1 MLSRIYASI
10 ALSLLTTTCLFT
22 GCVIR
27 GGEGTLDDDETPT
40 TTTTTTSSSATTGGG
55 GEGGTGGTG
64 AGVGG
69 SGGGGGGSACV
80 GVDGPKGLDVKSC
93 DNMNITPVSEGGSAA
108 SICDDMGGSGGTNPP
123 PGYAA
128 CQHGFDVFNGGPAE
142 HFQACLAKIT
152 VEPANAC
159 SFMHVQ
165 ACVDGMYAATCEV
178 KETTDLC
185 DAIGQACAAANPPQ
199 AFDIPG
205 CAAELK
211 PFNQKALTAYSD
223 CFDAQPENV
232 ACQAAHDQ
240 CFVEQL

>member
-10 ALSLLTTTCLFT
+10 ALSLLTTTCLFS

-27 GGEGTLDDDETPT
+27 GSDGTLDDDETPT
-40 TTTTTTSSSATTGGG
+40 TTTTTNSSSTTAGGG

-64 AGVGG
+64 GGGG
-69 SGGGGGGSACV
+69 SGGGGGACV
-80 GVDGPKGLDVKSC
+80 GVEGMKGLDKNSC
-93 DNMNITPVSEGGSAA
+93 DNMDITPTSKGGAA
-108 SICDDMGGSGGTNPP
+108 AEICDDTGGSGGTNPP
-123 PGYAA
+123 PGYPA

-159 SFMHVQ
+159 SFTKVQ
-165 ACVDGMYAATCEV
+165 SCVDAMYAATCEV

-185 DAIGQACAAANPPQ
+185 DAIGDACAAATPPQ
-199 AFDIPG
+199 TFDVAG
-205 CAAELK
+205 CSAELK

-223 CFDAQPENV
+223 CFDAEPENV
-232 ACQAAHDQ
+232 ACQDAHDK
-240 CFVEQL
+240 CFVQQL